1 MTQQLLTQV
10 EFHFV
15 APDGGPVKNTAVT
28 IQLAN
33 GGFDKDVPGVIMP
46 REIIR
51 TTDAVGKVI
60 VPLQPSETVYYVTV
74 EDSESFAALS
84 YKFYV
89 PVLDNPTDIVRLQ
102 DIIVDA
108 EMGPISYDQAALLL
122 IQEVKANVL
131 VHRTAAE
138 RAAGQSQ
145 DAQVEAESA
154 RDMALRTMTITS
166 ATPPLDPLPNQE
178 WIDSD
183 TLIKYTWL
191 VGTDGLSGVW
201 AEIGT
206 VLAVE
211 MSPTPTD
218 PGTDVPPFDPSK
230 LETIGELSIITT
242 SLLIENE
249 GDAYRIP
256 LSAAGMTATELPV
269 ATVLHRED
277 FVVVTQDGIDKRVS
291 LALLADALNKISN
304 NTI

>member
-1 MTQQLLTQV
+1 MTQQQLTSV
-10 EFHFV
+10 EFYFV

-51 TTDAVGKVI
+51 TTDAEGKVI

-89 PVLDNPTDIVRLQ
+89 PTLDNPTDIVRLQ

-108 EMGPISYDQAALLL
+108 EMGPISYDQAALLI

-138 RAAGQSQ
+138 LAATQSTAAKV
-145 DAQVEAESA
+145 DAQAA
-154 RDMALRTMTITS
+154 RDMALRTMIIS
-166 ATPPLDPLPNQE
+166 SPTPPPNPLPNQE
-178 WIDSD
+178 WIDTD
-183 TLIKYTWL
+183 TLTHYTWL
-191 VGTDGLSGVW
+191 VNEDGLTGVW
-201 AEIGT
+201 AEIGP

-211 MSPTPTD
+211 MIGPPTD
-218 PGTDVPPFDPSK
+218 PGNEPPPFDPEN
-230 LETIGELSIITT
+230 LPTINQLSLVTT
-242 SLLIENE
+242 SLLVEDG
-249 GDAYRIP
+249 GDGFRIP
-256 LSAAGMTATELPV
+256 LSDAGMSANDLQV
-269 ATVLHRED
+269 ASALNED
-277 FVVVTQDGIDKRVS
+277 DFIVITQNGIDKRVS
-291 LALLADALNKISN
+291 LAVLANAIKIIN
-304 NTI
+304 LT